1 MSWAPPV
8 PRKHY
13 LRTRFVAAMVALA
26 IGVLAVTAL
35 ATLGLARKADTE
47 SATKD
52 LQGKA
57 PKLATVLDQLLQAR
71 LSATGT
77 ATTLRN
83 RNLVTNAVRRSLQL
97 SGASV
102 VTIRADGTVVDGFG
116 ATAAA
121 SNAPILQL
129 PHGLQT
135 SDLDQRALVAG
146 QEQSGQRG
154 QLVFVAHPL
163 TPVPAGT
170 PVLVLTQQVQR
181 TVAKRAGIF
190 FILAACIATAIAALI
205 AFFLARRLTRPI
217 GAMQDA
223 ARRIAGGDL
232 TARVDLGGHPHDELA
247 DLARALNGMASELE
261 NARGLERGFILSV
274 SHDLRTPL
282 TSIRGYAEAIADGT
296 VQGDDGLKRSA
307 EIIASE
313 ARRLERLVADL
324 LDLARLDAHQFS
336 LTPRPIDAAE
346 VVEAAALAFVPAA
359 DDLGITLDVDA
370 RERLPADADPER
382 LGQIVANLVENALK
396 YAVARIE
403 VRVERTGSDVVLQ
416 VVDDGPGITTAD
428 LPHVFDRLYTS
439 RTIPGRKV
447 GTGLGL
453 AIVRELSAAMNGAAT
468 VETGDTGGTR
478 FVVRLPLPASVVPGT
493 DGTPTSMR
501 R

>member
-1 MSWAPPV
+1 MSWSPPV
-8 PRKHY
+8 SRKHY

-26 IGVLAVTAL
+26 IGVLAVTAVATIAL
-35 ATLGLARKADTE
+35 AHRADTE

-52 LQGKA
+52 LEGKA
-57 PKLATVLDQLLQAR
+57 PKLASVLDELLQAR
-71 LSATGT
+71 VGAQASAAT
-77 ATTLRN
+77 ARN
-83 RNLVTNAVRRSLQL
+83 RNIVTNAVRRSLQL

-102 VTIRADGTVVDGFG
+102 VTITTDGTVVDGFG
-116 ATAAA
+116 LTRATAT
-121 SNAPILQL
+121 APILQL
-129 PHGLQT
+129 PRGLQT
-135 SDLDQRALVAG
+135 SDLDHAALAAG
-146 QEQSGQRG
+146 REQSGQRG

-163 TPVPAGT
+163 TPVPTGT

-181 TVAKRAGIF
+181 TVAKRAGVF
-190 FILAACIATAIAALI
+190 FIVAACLATLVAALI

-217 GAMQDA
+217 SAMQDA

-232 TARVDLGGHPHDELA
+232 TARVDLSGHPDDELA

-282 TSIRGYAEAIADGT
+282 TSIRGYAEAIADGA
-296 VQGDDGLKRSA
+296 VQGDDALHRSA
-307 EIIASE
+307 EIISSE

-336 LTPRPIDAAE
+336 LTPRPIDAAD

-359 DDLGITLDVDA
+359 DDLGIALDVDA
-370 RERLPADADPER
+370 PQPLPADADPER
-382 LGQIVANLVENALK
+382 LGRIVANLVENALK

-403 VRVERTGSDVVLQ
+403 VHVARAGADVVLQ
-416 VVDDGPGITTAD
+416 VVDDGPGITSAD
-428 LPHVFDRLYTS
+428 LPHVFERLYTS

-453 AIVRELSAAMNGAAT
+453 AIVRELSAAMNGTAT

-478 FVVRLPLPASVVPGT
+478 FVVRLPLPASVVPSTFSVEAGR
-493 DGTPTSMR
+493 DL
-501 R
+501 